1 MSQLDDILAKSNPKE
16 TLTQHTDAV
25 LEIWGQ
31 LRERYSEIITD
42 QDFWRDSFYA
52 VLFHDFGKI
61 CSNFQETIRGE
72 RAFGDDERVRH
83 EFFSGMFLF
92 GNDYKYYLENPLPLI
107 AVFSHHKAFNDDG
120 FNKHI
125 EQNKILKHSIDPVVI
140 DEFLIYAKNKASE
153 YKISPLSIEEKFK
166 LYINQAYKTLVTHYR
181 TRFYTHL
188 KGKGVLNQQNRKDY
202 IFYKAVLNI
211 SDWTGSGHLKLEN
224 GVPYSEEYL
233 AKKIIKKL
241 LKDGKNEIAQNFSF
255 KEFQTK
261 SNITSNVIAIAPTGS
276 GKTEA
281 ALLWASNKK
290 DWQRII
296 YLLPTRVTSNAIFD
310 RLGEYF
316 GYKNVALIHSTAR
329 LYQKEQID
337 NEYDQKKYFRDKSFF
352 KNINVCTVDQILTQ
366 GFNLGFWE
374 VKTFHMLNAKVI
386 IDEIHLY
393 SPYTLGLI
401 ISSIKYL
408 KDEFNAR
415 FYIMTATMPSKLLK
429 LLKETLG
436 DVDIIK
442 DEELLNEAR
451 NQFEVRE
458 ETIDELIDEI
468 EEAILDGKKT
478 LVVVNS
484 VDKAIDLYEKLK
496 ETADQVE
503 KPSICYHSRFINE
516 HRSKKE
522 KDIFVLDKADNGG
535 ILIAT
540 QVVEVSLDI
549 DFDILFTENA
559 PIDAIIQRAGRVNRK
574 RKKKDSKVVIAKHFD
589 ISEKIYEE
597 LSILNNTIQEFH
609 KRDGKSLTEKELTE
623 MVDLVYADMNV
634 KENPRFKEG
643 LNKYLDIQSK
653 YNWIK
658 DLTTDADVF
667 TRENLDRATVI
678 PYCFMGDLIDEADRD
693 KISKHELSISK
704 FRYKSAIKDDG
715 PFGSKFI
722 NYPYSYGKGL
732 VFKKK
737 EDLSDNI
744 EMI

>member
-1 MSQLDDILAKSNPKE
+1 MSQLDDILAKSNPEE

-31 LRERYSEIITD
+31 LAKRYSDIITD

-61 CSNFQETIRGE
+61 CSNFQETIRHK

-92 GNDYKYYLENPLPLI
+92 ANNHKKYLENPTSLV
-107 AVFSHHKAFNDDG
+107 AVFSHHKAFNDQG
-120 FNKHI
+120 FNNHV
-125 EQNKILKHSIDPVVI
+125 ERNKVLKHSIDTAVI
-140 DEFLIYAKNKASE
+140 DQFLTYSEKEASH
-153 YKISPLSIEEKFK
+153 YKIDSLSINEKFK
-166 LYINQAYKTLVTHYR
+166 LYITQDYKTLVTHYR

-188 KGKGVLNQQNRKDY
+188 KGKGVLNQEKRKEY

-211 SDWTGSGHLKLEN
+211 SDWTGSGHSKLEE
-224 GVPYSEEYL
+224 GITYSEEDL
-233 AKKIIKKL
+233 AKKVIGKL
-241 LKDGKNEIAQNFSF
+241 LNDGKMESASDFSF
-255 KEFQTK
+255 KKFQTK
-261 SNITSNVIAIAPTGS
+261 SNTTSNVVAIAPTGS

-290 DWQRII
+290 NWERII

-316 GYKNVALIHSTAR
+316 GYENVALIHSTAR
-329 LYQKEQID
+329 LYQKEQVD

-352 KNINVCTVDQILTQ
+352 KNVNVCTIDQILTQ

-408 KDEFNAR
+408 KEEFNTR
-415 FYIMTATMPSKLLK
+415 FYIMTATMPSKLLD
-429 LLKETLG
+429 LLKETL
-436 DVDIIK
+436 DEVDIIK
-442 DEELLNEAR
+442 DEELLSEAR
-451 NQFEVRE
+451 NQFETRE

-468 EEAILDGKKT
+468 EIAISDGKKT

-484 VDKAIDLYEKLK
+484 VDKAIELYEKLE

-503 KPSICYHSRFINE
+503 KSSICYHSRFINK

-522 KDIFVLDKADNGG
+522 EEIFNFDKADNGG
-535 ILIAT
+535 VLIAT

-574 RKKKDSKVVIAKHFD
+574 REKENSKVIIAKHFE

-597 LSILNNTIQEFH
+597 VTILENTFQEFQ
-609 KRDGKSLTEKELTE
+609 KREGKHLTEKELTE
-623 MVDLVYADMNV
+623 MVDLVYVDMNV
-634 KENPRFKEG
+634 EENPNYIDG
-643 LNKYLDIQSK
+643 LRKYDMVQSK
-653 YNWIK
+653 YDWIK
-658 DLTTDADVF
+658 DVTTDDKIF
-667 TRENLDRATVI
+667 TRDNINTVSVI
-678 PYCFMGDLIDEADRD
+678 PYKFLTKLHTETNRDR
-693 KISKHELSISK
+693 IVKHELSIRKYRFDSVQ
-704 FRYKSAIKDDG
+704 SEDG
-715 PFGSKFI
+715 PFKSKFI
-722 NYPYSYGKGL
+722 DYPYSYEKGL
-732 VFKKK
+732 EFNNK
-737 EDLSDNI
+737 DTLSNNI
-744 EMI
+744 SFI